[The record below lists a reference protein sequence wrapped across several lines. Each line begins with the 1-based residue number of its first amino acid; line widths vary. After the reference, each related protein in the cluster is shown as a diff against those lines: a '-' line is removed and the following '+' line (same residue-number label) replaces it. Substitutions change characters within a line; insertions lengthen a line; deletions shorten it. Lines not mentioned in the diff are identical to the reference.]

1 MSFFASFSKSL
12 LFAIANLVIIGF
24 ISHLIEFARFL
35 FDSDLMDFSRS
46 IVVASTSYRVRFE
59 QDVKIVFE
67 VDASFLLCG
76 VDFRKNMQVNVL
88 KYVLVLRQILLK
100 HSKIFFFLI
109 DKSTNYL
116 EHTRMT
122 NISTV
127 EINKI
132 FFFADMSIKF

>member
-1 MSFFASFSKSL
+1 M
-12 LFAIANLVIIGF
+12 
-24 ISHLIEFARFL
+24 IEFARFL

-88 KYVLVLRQILLK
+88 KYVLVSRQILLK